1 MKNNSRCYIVAEIG
15 GNFTDYETAVRLID
29 DAKECGVD
37 AVKLQTYRAETLV
50 DGTAV
55 FDMEN
60 IKGVLQKDFFKQY
73 EISDELHEEVYKYAR
88 EKGLEIFSTP
98 AHDTDLELLEKLGTD
113 IYKIGADDAV
123 NTPFLKKVASIGK
136 PIMLSTGM
144 CTLDEVKQSVNTI
157 LESGNT
163 NLIIMH
169 TVSLYPTKDEF
180 VNLNVIKSLQ
190 REFPDFT
197 IGYSDHTI
205 GVEACIYAAVLGA
218 KVIEKHFTYD
228 KHAEGPDHMHSADKN
243 DMKRLVNAVRQYEC
257 MCGNGIKAPV
267 DDEVKNRRNNR
278 KSVITICDIKEGEI
292 FTEKNLDVKRPGIGI
307 EPQFYEKI
315 LGKRALRDLKKDTMI
330 HWSDIGY
337 VQER

>member
-1 MKNNSRCYIVAEIG
+1 MKNNGRCYIVAEIG

-29 DAKECGVD
+29 DAKECRVD

-60 IKGVLQKDFFKQY
+60 IRGVLQKDYFKQY
-73 EISDELHEEVYKYAR
+73 EISEELHEKVYAYAR

-98 AHDTDLELLEKLGTD
+98 AHGTDLKLLEKLGTD

-123 NTPFLKKVASIGK
+123 NLPLLKKVAATGK
-136 PIMLSTGM
+136 PLMLSTGM
-144 CTLDEVKQSVNTI
+144 CTLDEVKQSVNAV
-157 LESGNT
+157 LETGNT

-169 TVSLYPTKDEF
+169 TVSLYPTKEEF
-180 VNLNVIKSLQ
+180 VNLNVIKTLQ

-197 IGYSDHTI
+197 IGYSDHTL
-205 GVEACIYAAVLGA
+205 GVEACIYAAVMGA

-228 KHAEGPDHMHSADKN
+228 KCAEGPDHMHSADKN
-243 DMKRLVNAVRQYEC
+243 DMKRLTDAVRQYES

-267 DDEVKNRRNNR
+267 DDEVKNRKNNR
-278 KSVITICDIKEGEI
+278 KSVITVCDIKKGAVFSEN
-292 FTEKNLDVKRPGIGI
+292 NLDIKRPGIGI
-307 EPQFYEKI
+307 EPQFYDKI
-315 LGKRALRDLKKDTMI
+315 LGKRAARDLKKDTI
-330 HWSDIGY
+330 ISWSDICYG
-337 VQER
+337 QE